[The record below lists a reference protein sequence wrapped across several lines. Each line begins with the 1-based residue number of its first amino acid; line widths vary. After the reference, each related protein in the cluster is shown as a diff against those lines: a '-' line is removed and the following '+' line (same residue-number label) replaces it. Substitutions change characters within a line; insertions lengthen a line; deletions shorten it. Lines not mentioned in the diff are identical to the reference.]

1 MDRFALPFRKVA
13 AGVLL
18 AMAALAVSTQAA
30 DNADT
35 LTAQGDEFD
44 RQFQTAQALS
54 VYQQALAM
62 RPDSAELHRKIAKQ
76 YVEMVLDERNRSTQV
91 KLAQSGYDSALKA
104 KALAPRDAEVR
115 LTVGVAAAR
124 LAFHTSNPRRKME
137 LSRVA
142 RDEAEAAIKL
152 QPGYALAWHMLG
164 RWHYEMAG
172 LNPLLRIV
180 AEAIYGK
187 LPEASY
193 EQAVTHLNKAV
204 TLEPGR
210 PLFHAELGRAY
221 LALGQNAQAKR
232 ELQKSLSLP
241 RQTRDDAAAQD
252 RARLALRS
260 L

>member
-1 MDRFALPFRKVA
+1 MDCFALPIRKVA
-13 AGVLL
+13 AGLL
-18 AMAALAVSTQAA
+18 LVSVGLTATSAVDSVEA
-30 DNADT
+30 
-35 LTAQGDEFD
+35 LTAQGDALD
-44 RQFQTAQALS
+44 RQFQSAQALS
-54 VYQQALAM
+54 VYQQALVM

-76 YVEMVLDERNRSTQV
+76 YVEMVLDEPSRSTQV
-91 KLAQSGYDSALKA
+91 KLAQAGYDSALKA

-124 LAFHTSNPRRKME
+124 LAFHTNNPRRKME

-142 RDEAEAAIKL
+142 RDEAEMAIKL
-152 QPGYALAWHMLG
+152 QPNYALAWHMSG
-164 RWHYEMAG
+164 RWHYEMSG
-172 LNPLLRIV
+172 LNPLLRMV

-193 EQAVTHLNKAV
+193 EQAVVRLNKAV
-204 TLEPGR
+204 ALEPGR

-221 LALGQNAQAKR
+221 LALGQTAEAQR